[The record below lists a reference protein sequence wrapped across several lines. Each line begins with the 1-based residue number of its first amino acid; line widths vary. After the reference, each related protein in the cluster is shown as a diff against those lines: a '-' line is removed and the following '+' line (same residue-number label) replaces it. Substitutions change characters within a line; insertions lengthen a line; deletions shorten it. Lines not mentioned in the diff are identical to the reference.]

1 MAMLWSIVGL
11 LVVLGLAVGFH
22 EFGHFSMAKLFGVYV
37 RRFSIGMGPVIWRKQ
52 KGETEYALS
61 LLPLGGY
68 VKMVNDVSRNAS
80 VPRERTYEGQARWRR
95 ALILVAGPMMNF
107 VLAAICYIVIGMV
120 GVQDFATKVAVPR
133 TDSIAYEVGI
143 RTGDVIASVNGE
155 SVKGF
160 METNQLIVSSYSD
173 GVVRLGVKRDDMTLR
188 YEVPLTRIA
197 ASNAYT
203 KLVMTE
209 LGMIPLGEGPLW
221 IAYVARGSPAAAAG
235 LLAGDQIQSVNGFA
249 IQAQERFIDFLQD
262 NGRRPVTVSILR
274 AQKRMTL
281 TLVPRA
287 RRVDGKTRYR
297 VGVSMIRSPV
307 MVDVEY
313 GPWDSLVR
321 GVEKMQR
328 MIALNLASLQM
339 MGSGEIG
346 TEHVSG
352 PVGIAQMAGKTVQT
366 GFIPTL
372 RLIAILSVALGV
384 MNLLPIPVLDGGHL
398 FLLAIE
404 GVLRRDIPAKIKN
417 QLTTVGMVLLFG
429 LMIFA
434 LNNDVSRLLQ

>member
-1 MAMLWSIVGL
+1 MIWSIVGL

-68 VKMVNDVSRNAS
+68 VKMVNNTERNAAI
-80 VPRERTYEGQARWRR
+80 PAHRTYDGQARWKR

-107 VLAAICYIVIGMV
+107 VLAALCYIVIGMI

-133 TDSIAYEVGI
+133 TTSVAYEAGL
-143 RTGDVIASVNGE
+143 RTGDVIRAVNGE
-155 SVKGF
+155 AVKGF
-160 METNQLIVSSYSD
+160 METNQLLVGLHGQ
-173 GVVRLGVKRDDMTLR
+173 GVAQVKVRRGEMRLE
-188 YEVPLTRIA
+188 YPLPLDRIPA
-197 ASNAYT
+197 RKAYT
-203 KLVMTE
+203 KLILAE
-209 LGMIPLGEGPLW
+209 LGITPMGEGPLW
-221 IAYVARGSPAAAAG
+221 IAYVAENSPAAKAG
-235 LLAGDQIQSVNGFA
+235 LLAGDQLQQVNGKA
-249 IQAQERFIDFLQD
+249 VDSMDRFIAFLQK
-262 NGRRPVTVSILR
+262 NQRKALSVVVLRNKEEKTVTLEP
-274 AQKRMTL
+274 K
-281 TLVPRA
+281 PRL
-287 RRVDGKTRYR
+287 VDGKRVYR
-297 VGVSMIRSPV
+297 VGVSMIKSPIF
-307 MVDVEY
+307 VDVQY

-398 FLLAIE
+398 FLLGIE
-404 GVLRRDIPAKIKN
+404 GLIRCDIPAKIKN
-417 QLTTVGMVLLFG
+417 SLSTAGMIILFG